1 MVVRTARRRSG
12 PAGRAA
18 AFSDRL
24 PEAYIPE
31 LEGRQPGVISS
42 HWIPMDP
49 ELWKVERMRSCTAGR
64 RRRRSR
70 HGRAGCGARCRLAR
84 RPPARPLRAGGRPLE
99 RGVAGRGRVGSVR
112 LPVLHIGRG
121 LHGVC
126 PRGGSRRRRRSS
138 EARLQGCRP
147 GLCET
152 GGAIG
157 VVLPLAALAP
167 DIDTRRPSPIAMEVV
182 DRLAPAAAAA
192 YLKAGDDA
200 GGHRAELL
208 AGPVHRRVIV
218 RTESGLSPIAPPV
231 SRPLMSIRNVR
242 PRWAAVS
249 RRLTAVVV
257 VAYVPHASSF

>member
-1 MVVRTARRRSG
+1 
-12 PAGRAA
+12 
-18 AFSDRL
+18 
-24 PEAYIPE
+24 
-31 LEGRQPGVISS
+31 
-42 HWIPMDP
+42 
-49 ELWKVERMRSCTAGR
+49 
-64 RRRRSR
+64 
-70 HGRAGCGARCRLAR
+70 
-84 RPPARPLRAGGRPLE
+84 
-99 RGVAGRGRVGSVR
+99 
-112 LPVLHIGRG
+112 
-121 LHGVC
+121 
-126 PRGGSRRRRRSS
+126 
-138 EARLQGCRP
+138 
-147 GLCET
+147 
-152 GGAIG
+152 
-157 VVLPLAALAP
+157 
-167 DIDTRRPSPIAMEVV
+167 MEVV